1 MKQFISIHKLV
12 LSFSTLLLFSCGDDQ
27 NKSNEGEN
35 AADQTGTVKQL
46 SDEDKFSQ
54 KMAAIDLNQQLQVIN
69 GLAYNN
75 QSEVSI
81 QVNGYLDSNDL
92 EVKIEEFY
100 NDAKTGNNERTTF
113 YIEGGK
119 KFATRQIIFDN
130 TKKPSV
136 FTERISF
143 YDKDQKVIFTKARE
157 AEYEELLSTVNFKPV
172 SLFDCKIDRAMRALN
187 EEEEFET
194 AFQGFVET
202 KTVDYI
208 LVGANAD
215 NGFVSSLA
223 VVMPNA
229 FTFELKGN
237 QKKYIGQLLE
247 VQFQKTMEANV
258 SYQALVDIRFK

>member
-1 MKQFISIHKLV
+1 MKQFISIHKVV
-12 LSFSTLLLFSCGDDQ
+12 LSFSALLLFSCGDDQ
-27 NKSNEGEN
+27 NKSNAGEN
-35 AADQTGTVKQL
+35 AAAQTETVKQL

-54 KMAAIDLNQQLQVIN
+54 KMVAIDTNQQLQVIN

-81 QVNGYLDSNDL
+81 QVNGYLDRNNL
-92 EVKIEEFY
+92 EVKIEEVY
-100 NDAKTGNNERTTF
+100 NDAKTGNNERTSF

-157 AEYEELLSTVNFKPV
+157 AEYEELLSTVDFKPV

-187 EEEEFET
+187 EEGEFET
-194 AFQGFVET
+194 RFQGFVET

-208 LVGANAD
+208 LVGANAE

-223 VVMPNA
+223 VVMPNE
-229 FTFELKGN
+229 FTFELKSN
-237 QKKYIGQLLE
+237 QQKYIGQLLE

-258 SYQALVDIRFK
+258 AYQALVDIRFK